1 MERSERPLR
10 LLMLD
15 VAGPAV
21 ARAACGPAVGACCAA
36 VRLAGFVHGAFDA
49 QPLHVLVGRYFG
61 VDVVALDHQ
70 GQRHADDEQPDGRD
84 GAKYDDQPG
93 WHGMLFFTVR
103 NLGFPGQMYT
113 FVR

>member
-10 LLMLD
+10 LFMLD
-15 VAGPAV
+15 VARSAV
-21 ARAACGPAVGACCAA
+21 ARATCGLPVGAIGSA
-36 VRLAGFVHGAFDA
+36 VRLAGLVHGAFDA

-84 GAKYDDQPG
+84 GTQYDD
-93 WHGMLFFTVR
+93 
-103 NLGFPGQMYT
+103 
-113 FVR
+113 

>member
-1 MERSERPLR
+1 MKCYSPLKKDYPGGAPLLFPREALFSR
-10 LLMLD
+10 LVGLD
-15 VAGPAV
+15 VARPAV
-21 ARAACGPAVGACCAA
+21 ARTARGMPVGAVGAA

-84 GAKYDDQPG
+84 GTQYDD
-93 WHGMLFFTVR
+93 
-103 NLGFPGQMYT
+103 
-113 FVR
+113 

>member
-10 LLMLD
+10 LFMLD
-15 VAGPAV
+15 VARSAV
-21 ARAACGPAVGACCAA
+21 ARATCGLSVGAIGSA
-36 VRLAGFVHGAFDA
+36 VRFAGLVHGAFDA

-84 GAKYDDQPG
+84 GTQYDD
-93 WHGMLFFTVR
+93 
-103 NLGFPGQMYT
+103 
-113 FVR
+113 